1 MFFTSDLD
9 TMSVLKQLAEA
20 NDVSFEFC
28 AALVEMDAPT
38 KHEDALVIKVAQA
51 FKVTALCLCALAH
64 FIICII
70 AFIRKMASKKRSH

>member
-9 TMSVLKQLAEA
+9 TMSFLKQMAEA
-20 NDVSFEFC
+20 NDVLFEFC
-28 AALVEMDAPT
+28 TALVEMDAPT

-64 FIICII
+64 Y
-70 AFIRKMASKKRSH
+70 